1 MKVSSKIATF
11 ALLLTFSVLAT
22 GSVVAQTPT
31 PRPTPVNPA
40 VQPPGQDPLPTP
52 APNAPPGTQPIS
64 PQSPPGVLV
73 QPTPFPTPVDPT
85 LPEPREPNFP
95 VQQAQPL
102 MPMPDLS
109 RVGIISSNI
118 LSLSLTEA
126 IRKALQN
133 NNEIEIARDD
143 VRYAETQL
151 RGLYGVYDP
160 TFSITPQIIHNITPQ
175 QSSLGGGGASGTT
188 TTTIFNF
195 SPQLTKYFERGGGN
209 YTLSFANSRQTTSNT
224 FSSLSPFYSSNL
236 SLQFNQPLFR
246 NRSID
251 LNRRSIKIQKKFI
264 QQTDSDFRQ
273 RTIQIISQV
282 QAAYWNLVFALRNQ
296 QNQLESLNVARQN
309 MRNIEAQIEAG
320 AKAPLDRAQVQT
332 DISARESLLFT
343 STQNVSIAENSLKQL
358 MLRDPAAPEWTAQ
371 ITPTDTPVLDLS
383 PVNLQLA
390 LDEAH
395 KNRPEIRRLNLQK
408 EINAIDLD
416 FYKNQTKP
424 QVDLTGTIAT
434 TGLAGTPTGV
444 PAGTVVPLI
453 SGNPTA
459 NTSAFLLSQIQDI
472 QTRAGFPVA
481 TSPTTVVSGP
491 PANLV
496 GGYGQ
501 DLRNLFSGSTRNL
514 TVGVTISF
522 PFKNRTAE
530 ANLAGARIQRDQLE
544 ASFRSQDQAIEM
556 DVRNAAQAVDT
567 ARRRVLTSRMA
578 RESAE
583 QQLAGEE
590 KLYEVGRSTT
600 FLLLSRQNELTFA
613 RTNELQAQTDYNKA
627 LADLQRATGST
638 LRINN
643 ISVEPT
649 KE

>member
-1 MKVSSKIATF
+1 MKHSSKIAFF
-11 ALLLTFSVLAT
+11 ALLITVWVLAAT
-22 GSVVAQTPT
+22 GAAAQTPT

-40 VQPPGQDPLPTP
+40 TQPPGQQEPLPTP
-52 APNAPPGTQPIS
+52 PPTGPPGTQQP
-64 PQSPPGVLV
+64 PAQAPPGVLV
-73 QPTPFPTPVDPT
+73 QPTPVPSPVDP
-85 LPEPREPNFP
+85 LQEPREPVFP
-95 VQQAQPL
+95 PAQAQPL
-102 MPMPDLS
+102 PAMPDLS

-118 LSLSLTEA
+118 LSLSLNDA

-133 NNEIEIARDD
+133 NNDIEIARDD
-143 VRYAETQL
+143 VRIAEYQL
-151 RGLYGVYDP
+151 RALYGVYDP
-160 TFSITPQIIHNITPQ
+160 LFSITPQIIHNITPQ

-188 TTTIFNF
+188 TTTTFNF
-195 SPQLTKYFERGGGN
+195 SPSLTKSFERGGGN
-209 YTLSFANSRQTTSNT
+209 YTLTFANSRTSTNNL
-224 FSSLSPFYSSNL
+224 FSSLTPFYSSNL

-251 LNRRSIKIQKKFI
+251 INRRSIKIQKKFI
-264 QQTDSDFRQ
+264 EQSDSDFRA

-332 DISARESLLFT
+332 DISARESELFIA
-343 STQNVSIAENSLKQL
+343 TQNVSIAENTLKQL
-358 MLRDPAAPEWTAQ
+358 MLRGPDSPEWSAQ

-390 LDEAH
+390 LDEGH

-408 EINAIDLD
+408 EINAIDID
-416 FYKNQTKP
+416 YYKNQTKP
-424 QVDLTGTIAT
+424 QVDLTGTFAL
-434 TGLAGTPTGV
+434 TGLAGTPC
-444 PAGTVVPLI
+444 
-453 SGNPTA
+453 
-459 NTSAFLLSQIQDI
+459 D
-472 QTRAGFPVA
+472 PVA
-481 TSPTTVVSGP
+481 NPRCTPP
-491 PANLV
+491 PANLI
-496 GGYGQ
+496 GGYGK
-501 DLRNLFSGSTRNL
+501 DLTNLFGGSTRNL
-514 TVGVTISF
+514 TAGVTISF
-522 PFKNRTAE
+522 PFRNRTAE
-530 ANLAGARIQRDQLE
+530 ANLAGARIQREQLE
-544 ASFRSQDQAIEM
+544 ASFRSQDQAIET

-600 FLLLSRQNELTFA
+600 FLLLQRQNELTIA

-643 ISVEPT
+643 IVVETP
-649 KE
+649 KN